1 MRLDP
6 DDIEA
11 IAHRVAEL
19 LNGAVREASVRLVDA
34 SQLAGLL
41 GVDREWIYAHARQ
54 LGAIR
59 LGGRQGRLR
68 FDLQRVLRSLEDPE
82 RPPAPPPPTKRRRS
96 TRGARSSPTT
106 VDLLPY
112 DELRSARTQGGRAAR
127 QRPRP

>member
-1 MRLDP
+1 MRLEP
-6 DDIEA
+6 EDIEA

-19 LNGAVREASVRLVDA
+19 LSETHDTPVRLLDA
-34 SQLAGLL
+34 SQLAEAL
-41 GVDREWIYAHARQ
+41 GVDREWVYAHARE

-68 FDLQRVLRSLEDPE
+68 FDLERVLRALEAPA
-82 RPPAPPPPTKRRRS
+82 PAPPPPARRR
-96 TRGARSSPTT
+96 RPPGDARSSPR

-112 DELRSARTQGGRAAR
+112 GEVRSTGTQSGRAAR